1 MIKKK
6 SFSTSSIIP
15 DYKEVIHLSH
25 NQAAHLPVR
34 QLQLYLQTEEVDPT
48 HSPDEQDGEMLVV
61 VVEVTMMVV
70 VQEAQE
76 EQGQEEKV
84 KKVVQRWLRRR
95 RQKRLGKRQNSEDR
109 VLVVGH
115 VGEDVGESE
124 DGRLQDEE
132 VGERW
137 GWG

>member
-1 MIKKK
+1 
-6 SFSTSSIIP
+6 
-15 DYKEVIHLSH
+15 
-25 NQAAHLPVR
+25 
-34 QLQLYLQTEEVDPT
+34 
-48 HSPDEQDGEMLVV
+48 MLVV